1 MRITKLK
8 IVRDILQDL
17 NLKED
22 AHLENFFLNEIEEF
36 QNAIEGIEQNINVL
50 NIKFKGEVRTID
62 KSIADAEKDYKQA
75 YKQVDVKAIVNNAGI
90 NSFRVKYWENI
101 EKCKKNL
108 ETLKIS
114 KQVSQE
120 KYEKT
125 LLDFND
131 QISKYKERISSISE
145 ENLNT
150 EK

>member
-17 NLKED
+17 NLNED

-36 QNAIEGIEQNINVL
+36 ENAIEGITQNINVL
-50 NIKFKGEVRTID
+50 DIKFKGEVRSID

-75 YKQVDVKAIVNNAGI
+75 FKQVDVKAIVNNAGI
-90 NSFRVKYWENI
+90 NAFRVKYWENI
-101 EKCKKNL
+101 EKCKKSL
-108 ETLKIS
+108 EALKVA
-114 KQVSQE
+114 KKVSQE

>member
-1 MRITKLK
+1 M
-8 IVRDILQDL
+8 
-17 NLKED
+17 
-22 AHLENFFLNEIEEF
+22 
-36 QNAIEGIEQNINVL
+36 
-50 NIKFKGEVRTID
+50 
-62 KSIADAEKDYKQA
+62 SICLTC
-75 YKQVDVKAIVNNAGI
+75 I
-90 NSFRVKYWENI
+90 KYWENI

>member
-36 QNAIEGIEQNINVL
+36 ENAIEGITQNINVL
-50 NIKFKGEVRTID
+50 DIKFKGEVRSID

-75 YKQVDVKAIVNNAGI
+75 FKQVDVKAIVNNAGI
-90 NSFRVKYWENI
+90 SSFRIKYWENI
-101 EKCKKNL
+101 EKCKKSL
-108 ETLKIS
+108 EALKVA
-114 KQVSQE
+114 KKVSQE

-125 LLDFND
+125 LADFND

-145 ENLNT
+145 ENFNT

>member
-114 KQVSQE
+114 KKVSQE